1 MNVAI
6 IGAGFSGCHLYE
18 NLSQKQ
24 FKLTIFDKS
33 RGCGGRLS
41 TKYIGDK
48 FIDHGTS
55 SIHTED
61 KELINFLDK
70 KVQQNILQKN
80 KNNYIPT
87 KGINKVCSSM
97 IDKKDLI
104 KNTRIIKAHYK
115 NKKWFLFDEKGKI
128 YQSYDILLLT
138 NPATQ
143 ILEMDLNLSDEIKN
157 LLKDVSYSP
166 ISTLICYDNN
176 SDNNSDNLDLA
187 PLEKNIN
194 FKKVVDNSSKYQYKD
209 FKSFVLHINEEFT
222 QTNINL
228 SKEKIF
234 EKIYSLI
241 EEELNMDIKKKFET
255 IEHLWKYAFAKNTI
269 NKEYIFDPYQNLGIC
284 GDYFQKKNLK
294 SSFYSSKKL
303 SEKIINLIKE

>member
-6 IGAGFSGCHLYE
+6 IGAGFSGCHLYK

-24 FKLTIFDKS
+24 FRVTIFDKS

-55 SIHTED
+55 SINIHD
-61 KELINFLDK
+61 KELIDFLDK
-70 KVQQNILQKN
+70 KVKQNILQKSD
-80 KNNYIPT
+80 NNYIPT
-87 KGINKVCSSM
+87 NGINKLCSSM

-104 KNTRIIKAHYK
+104 NNTRIIKAHYK
-115 NKKWFLFDEKGKI
+115 NKKWFLFDEKGKM
-128 YQSYDILLLT
+128 YQSYDLLLLT

-143 ILEMDLNLSDEIKN
+143 ILEMDLNLNNEIKD
-157 LLKDVSYSP
+157 LLKDVKYTP
-166 ISTLICYDNN
+166 ISTLICYDKN
-176 SDNNSDNLDLA
+176 SNDLDLSS
-187 PLEKNIN
+187 LEKNTN

-209 FKSFVLHINEEFT
+209 FKSFVLHLNEEFT
-222 QTNINL
+222 QKNIDL
-228 SKEKIF
+228 PKEKLF

-241 EEELNMDIKKKFET
+241 KKEVNIDIKNKFET
-255 IEHLWKYAFAKNTI
+255 IEHLWKYAFVENTI
-269 NKEYIFDPYQNLGIC
+269 NKEYIFDTNQNLGIC
-284 GDYFQKKNLK
+284 GDYFQKKNLEG
-294 SSFYSSKKL
+294 SFYSSNKL